1 MSSWTA
7 RYGAGW
13 HTPWP
18 AQRGDHVTDVLVV
31 GEALMDVLDAGGTQ
45 VRRPGGSP
53 ANVAV
58 GLARLGISTPWHA

>member
-1 MSSWTA
+1 
-7 RYGAGW
+7 
-13 HTPWP
+13 
-18 AQRGDHVTDVLVV
+18 VTDVLVV